1 MLHMK
6 GVLFSGASSPHTF
19 PTLYKGTILFL
30 QVRDL
35 TPVGQ
40 GMLKG
45 KHTVKA
51 TVENPAAPAPA
62 SKTGAGHCPS
72 RHGSDTGLC
81 HSCDAGLPSSKSAR
95 LGRSHLTSTK
105 LTLCFD
111 TIEGEEIS
119 ALTLPSG
126 KRKLETVFRVP
137 FLCSLGSRICIKLG

>member
-1 MLHMK
+1 MK

-81 HSCDAGLPSSKSAR
+81 HGCDAGLPSSKSAR